1 MTFFKTP
8 CLAAATA
15 LGLVLSASACAQTP
29 AASSAPATPVA
40 TEAAPPL
47 AHPALWKVADEDTTI
62 WLFGTI
68 HILPEKVAWYAGP
81 IASALDGSGELVTEI
96 PIGETAQ
103 SQGVIMAKGGR
114 EDGKTLRET
123 LSADQ
128 RARYEEAMTGLGL
141 PVAMFDGNDAW
152 FAALMLTMVPLQ
164 LGGYNLADGIDTQV
178 AEKARTLNL
187 TNEAL
192 ESADYQINLFENLPQ
207 ETQNSYLDEV
217 VKSLPS
223 TKSDIDSMVAA
234 WEKGDADA
242 LAALLNEQ
250 EDDPVMRATLL
261 TNRNEA
267 WAAWLKQRLDKPGTV
282 FVAVGA
288 GHLAGAGSVQDQ
300 LARLGIST
308 ERVQ

>member
-1 MTFFKTP
+1 MTFCKAP
-8 CLAAATA
+8 LLAAATA
-15 LGLVLSASACAQTP
+15 LGLVLSAGACAQTP
-29 AASSAPATPVA
+29 AASSASATVA
-40 TEAAPPL
+40 STEAAPEL

-68 HILPEKVAWYAGP
+68 HILPKKVTWYAGP
-81 IASALDGSGELVTEI
+81 VASALDGSAELVTEI
-96 PIGETAQ
+96 PIDETAQ

-123 LSADQ
+123 LSAEQ
-128 RARYEEAMTGLGL
+128 RARYEAAMTGLGL

-164 LGGYNLADGIDTQV
+164 IGGYNLADGIDTQV

-187 TNEAL
+187 ANEAL

-207 ETQNSYLDEV
+207 DTQASYLDEV
-217 VKSLPS
+217 VTSLPT

-234 WEKGDADA
+234 WQKGDAEA
-242 LAALLNEQ
+242 LAKLLNEQ

-261 TNRNEA
+261 LNRNEA
-267 WAAWLKQRLDKPGTV
+267 WAAWLKQRLETPGTV

-300 LARLGIST
+300 LARLGISS